1 MTPTILCIGATL
13 LDELYFC
20 ETTIVAQ
27 SSNPAHKTIGIGGVI
42 CNIAQNL
49 ASLGTPPALIT
60 AIGNDAEG
68 NYILKELT
76 KHGIDSSAFCITDVS
91 TGKYV
96 SVLSPQGDLYVAVC
110 QDNGKRY
117 LSVAY
122 LQSKIDYI
130 KTFDILIIDTNL
142 DTEVIQWL
150 IHFAKLHQK
159 ILIIEPVSVT
169 KASKLAT
176 LDLEGV
182 YMITPNEAELQA
194 ICTESATETN
204 LLMASLWHRGVQT
217 IWLRQGAMGS
227 TLFSQSETISL
238 SVPKITIV
246 DSTGAGDAAL
256 AGWVFG
262 IANGELPMTCLK
274 LGHTLA
280 MHILQRKGTVD
291 ANMNATTIYT
301 LMKTYYND

>member
-1 MTPTILCIGATL
+1 
-13 LDELYFC
+13 
-20 ETTIVAQ
+20 
-27 SSNPAHKTIGIGGVI
+27 
-42 CNIAQNL
+42 
-49 ASLGTPPALIT
+49 
-60 AIGNDAEG
+60 
-68 NYILKELT
+68 
-76 KHGIDSSAFCITDVS
+76 
-91 TGKYV
+91 
-96 SVLSPQGDLYVAVC
+96 
-110 QDNGKRY
+110 
-117 LSVAY
+117 
-122 LQSKIDYI
+122 
-130 KTFDILIIDTNL
+130 
-142 DTEVIQWL
+142 
-150 IHFAKLHQK
+150 
-159 ILIIEPVSVT
+159 
-169 KASKLAT
+169 
-176 LDLEGV
+176 
-182 YMITPNEAELQA
+182 MITPNEAELQA

-217 IWLRQGAMGS
+217 IWLRQGALGS